1 MTKKFSTYIQIL
13 KEEGVDHLNHSVK
26 NEFSYMLK
34 EFAAWK
40 DLSPEEKRQR
50 LKSQGK
56 AGSEQE
62 LQQAEA
68 PATYTP
74 QQRTAAMARGEED
87 PGALVK
93 PASAQPTQPSGT
105 PAPALPP
112 QPTAPVAAVPVA
124 AGDPAGTPV
133 ADLPAQ
139 DPAVAQ
145 AQDPA
150 VAQAQDPATAQV
162 SATPQVGKTQGML
175 GKAWNHLGGNSKD
188 AGYFFPNPAE
198 ELQTRVNTSQPN
210 EVKAENLMALA
221 TALGIKPGDA
231 INNALPAL
239 GSTAQGIVPVGK
251 PRSLQKNPATGGS
264 LRKGPGNAGDML
276 QQNASVDAS
285 GDFISE
291 GKFGNMMQG
300 GWNKM
305 AGSKLGKG
313 VKNAVQNPGEAIKKV
328 GSGIGS
334 LNKVIKNVHNATGG
348 SHGTGG
354 TNISGLMSGEYKGKT
369 SELTTV
375 VNLMAK
381 VLNAKTPNERTTA
394 INNLNSNLD
403 FQEFTK
409 NKTPQEKQ
417 AFLQQITSLAQLQ

>member
-93 PASAQPTQPSGT
+93 PAPAQPSGT

-112 QPTAPVAAVPVA
+112 QPTAPAAAEPPAAVPPAAVPAA

-133 ADLPAQ
+133 AGLPAQ
-139 DPAVAQ
+139 DPAAAQ

-150 VAQAQDPATAQV
+150 AAQAPAVA
-162 SATPQVGKTQGML
+162 AGGKTQGML
-175 GKAWNHLGGNSKD
+175 GKVWNHLGGDSKD
-188 AGYFFPNPAE
+188 AADFFPNPEE

-264 LRKGPGNAGDML
+264 LRKGSGNAGDML